1 MLPPACLD
9 LRLVDAAGGE
19 HEGRAAIDKSEMR
32 FYNSFKSADIRNAL
46 QRQNMQESDI
56 REGNAIFSNTTS

>member
-9 LRLVDAAGGE
+9 LRLVDAAGDD
-19 HEGRAAIDKSEMR
+19 HEARAAINKSEMR
-32 FYNSFKSADIRNAL
+32 FYNGFTSADIRNA

-56 REGNAIFSNTTS
+56 REGNAIFFNTTS